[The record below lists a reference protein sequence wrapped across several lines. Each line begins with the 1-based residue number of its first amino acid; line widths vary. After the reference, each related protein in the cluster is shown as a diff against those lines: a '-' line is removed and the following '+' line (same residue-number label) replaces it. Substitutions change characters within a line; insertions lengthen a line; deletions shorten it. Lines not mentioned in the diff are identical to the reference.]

1 MKDLLHIASKLDE
14 LSEFQLSD
22 KLFKQVMN
30 NVV

>member
-14 LSEFQLSD
+14 LGEFHLSD
-22 KLFKQVMN
+22 KLFKQVIN